1 MLFLDSVL
9 ALTRGNPLK
18 QFNFLTY
25 LNPTYG
31 FYTGVYATEGG
42 QSLMGQI
49 RYPRGA
55 HSAHLAFLAP
65 GETCNLIALPALLE
79 HLAYQ
84 AGTWGALN
92 LMGEVDEHTLVFEAF
107 RRSGF
112 SIYAW
117 QRIWLFNEIRSQKLA
132 APGNGAGKP
141 GWCSPSPVDGV
152 AVRSLYQ
159 SLVPA
164 LVLPVEPVADT
175 RLHGLVYRQRGEV
188 TAYADVVYGPKGIWV
203 QPFIHPETE
212 NVLDLLSDLLLNL
225 PHRAGRPVYLCVRSY
240 QAWLELALEDI
251 SAQIGPRQAVMV
263 KHMAITQKSLAVL
276 RQPVLE
282 NGRAEPSVQV
292 AHIEPTFDLKLK
304 K

>member
-42 QSLMGQI
+42 PPLMGQI
-49 RYPRGA
+49 RYARGA

-65 GETCNLIALPALLE
+65 GETCNLIALPVLLE

-84 AGTWGALN
+84 AGAWGALN
-92 LMGEVDEHTLVFEAF
+92 LIGEVDEHTLVFEAF

-117 QRIWLFNEIRSQKLA
+117 QRTWLFNEIPSQKPA
-132 APGNGAGKP
+132 AHANEAGQP
-141 GWCSPSPVDGV
+141 GWCTPSSVDAV

-164 LVLPVEPVADT
+164 LVQPVEPVADT
-175 RLHGLVYRQRGEV
+175 HLHGLVYRQRGEV
-188 TAYADVVYGPKGIWV
+188 AAYADVVYGPKGIWV

-212 NVLDLLSDLLLNL
+212 KVLDLLSDLLLNL
-225 PHRAGRPVYLCVRSY
+225 PRRAGRPVYLCVRSY
-240 QAWLELALEDI
+240 QAWLESALEDI

-263 KHMAITQKSLAVL
+263 KHMAMTQKSMAVL

-292 AHIEPTFDLKLK
+292 AHVEPIINLNIK

>member
-1 MLFLDSVL
+1 VLFLDSVL

-31 FYTGVYATEGG
+31 FHTGVYATEGG

-49 RYPRGA
+49 RYQMGA
-55 HSAHLAFLAP
+55 HSAHLAFLTP
-65 GETCNLIALPALLE
+65 GETCNLIALPVLLE
-79 HLAYQ
+79 HLAHT

-92 LMGEVDEHTLVFEAF
+92 LIGEVDEHTLVFEAF

-117 QRIWLFNEIRSQKLA
+117 QRIWLFNEIPPQKLA
-132 APGNGAGKP
+132 ANKDESGKP
-141 GWCSPSPVDGV
+141 GWCTPSSEDVI
-152 AVRSLYQ
+152 AVRNLYQ

-175 RLHGLVYRQRGEV
+175 RLHGMVYRQRGEI
-188 TAYADVVYGPKGIWV
+188 TAYANVIYGPKGIWV

-212 NVLDLLSDLLLNL
+212 KVLELLSELLLNL

-240 QAWLELALEDI
+240 QAWLESALEDI

-263 KHMAITQKSLAVL
+263 KHMAITQKSLAAL

-292 AHIEPTFDLKLK
+292 AHIEPIIDTNLK

>member
-1 MLFLDSVL
+1 MLDSVL

-42 QSLMGQI
+42 QALMGQI
-49 RYPRGA
+49 RFLMGA
-55 HSAHLAFLAP
+55 HSAHLAFLTP
-65 GETCNLIALPALLE
+65 GETCNLIALPLLLE

-92 LMGEVDEHTLVFEAF
+92 LIGEVDEHTLAFEAF
-107 RRSGF
+107 RQSGF

-117 QRIWLFNEIRSQKLA
+117 QRIWLFNEIPSQKLVA
-132 APGNGAGKP
+132 NKGATAQP
-141 GWCSPSPVDGV
+141 GWCLPSSEDGV
-152 AVRSLYQ
+152 AVRNLYQ

-164 LVLPVEPVADT
+164 LVLPIEPVADA
-175 RLHGLVYRQRGEV
+175 RLHGLIYRQRGEV
-188 TAYADVVYGPKGIWV
+188 TAYANVIYGPNGIWV

-212 NVLDLLSDLLLNL
+212 KVLELLSDLLLNL
-225 PHRAGRPVYLCVRSY
+225 PRRAGRPVYLCVRSY
-240 QAWLELALEDI
+240 QAWLESALEDI

-263 KHMAITQKSLAVL
+263 KHMAITQKSMAAL
-276 RQPVLE
+276 RQQVLE
-282 NGRAEPSVQV
+282 NGRAEASVQV
-292 AHIEPTFDLKLK
+292 AHIEPIINLKLK

>member
-1 MLFLDSVL
+1 VLFLDSVL

-31 FYTGVYATEGG
+31 FYTGVYDTDGG
-42 QSLMGQI
+42 QALMGQI
-49 RYPRGA
+49 RYPMGA
-55 HSAHLAFLAP
+55 HSAHLAFLTP
-65 GETCNLIALPALLE
+65 GETCNLIALPVLLE
-79 HLAYQ
+79 HLAYM

-92 LMGEVDEHTLVFEAF
+92 LIGEVDEHTLVFEAF

-117 QRIWLFNEIRSQKLA
+117 QRIWLFNEIPPQKLA
-132 APGNGAGKP
+132 AGKVGTGQP
-141 GWCSPSPVDGV
+141 GWCTPSSEDVI
-152 AVRSLYQ
+152 AVRNLYQ

-175 RLHGLVYRQRGEV
+175 RLHGMVYRQRGEV
-188 TAYADVVYGPKGIWV
+188 TAYANVTYGPKGIWV

-212 NVLDLLSDLLLNL
+212 NVLELLSDLLLNL
-225 PHRAGRPVYLCVRSY
+225 PRRAGRPVYLCVRSY
-240 QAWLELALEDI
+240 QAWLESALEDI

-263 KHMAITQKSLAVL
+263 KHMAITQKTMAAL
-276 RQPVLE
+276 RQSALE

-292 AHIEPTFDLKLK
+292 AHIEPIIDRKN
-304 K
+304 